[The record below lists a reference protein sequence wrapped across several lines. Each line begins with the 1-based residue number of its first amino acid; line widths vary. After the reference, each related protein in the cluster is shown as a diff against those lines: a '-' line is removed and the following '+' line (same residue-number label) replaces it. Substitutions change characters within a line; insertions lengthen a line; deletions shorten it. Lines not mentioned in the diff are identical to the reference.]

1 MKPFTKQ
8 LILFDI
14 NNLDPD
20 AKLFLLATGLMN
32 NIQISE
38 AINNF
43 VLELKENNLWNTFL
57 CIYPLVGGTSTTHKY
72 NLKDP
77 RDLDAAYRLTF
88 SGGYTHN
95 SNGIT
100 GNGVNSNT
108 NTNLNANVTQIN
120 NTSLSVYSKTTGA
133 NAGTE
138 IGLSVG
144 AASPRLNLM
153 IHYTSNNTYFDINNA
168 YLGTAVAL
176 ATTATGLYISS
187 RTASNVIKLY
197 RRGTAVSTQADA
209 STTQN
214 TTPIYFGVLA
224 GGGYTSRNTCFY
236 SIGSGLTDTQAAQL
250 NEAVQNLQTAL
261 GRNAY

>member
-1 MKPFTKQ
+1 M
-8 LILFDI
+8 ILFDMAS
-14 NNLDPD
+14 LDPD
-20 AKLFLLATGLMN
+20 ARAFLQAAGLMN
-32 NIQISE
+32 DSLIVDS
-38 AINNF
+38 INTF
-43 VLELKENNLWNTFL
+43 VLSLKANNIWSTFL
-57 CIYPLVGGTSTTHKY
+57 AIYPLVGGTSTTHKY

-77 RDLDAAYRLTF
+77 RDMDAAYRLVF

-108 NTNLNANVTQIN
+108 NTNLNANVTAIN
-120 NTSLSVYSKTTGA
+120 NTCLSVYSRTTGA
-133 NAGTE
+133 NGGTE
-138 IGLSVG
+138 IGLSIGV
-144 AASPRLNLM
+144 ASPRLNLM
-153 IHYTSNNTYFDINNA
+153 IHYTNNNTYFDINNA

-197 RRGTAVSTQADA
+197 RRGTTVSSQADA

-236 SIGSGLTDTQAAQL
+236 SIGSGLTDTQASQL